1 MGIGPAPA
9 LAQGFEM
16 FGKGVTLNG
25 LAQHRR
31 LESNLVENEDERS
44 TIGLKLDV
52 RAGLLLAVQEPC
64 NVGGVPS
71 PRAVVFRPKR
81 PHSGQYQCDGERRG
95 TASDYTERTT
105 QYRFTSRSTISGG
118 VVDLVARVTLDGTMH
133 IHLAGEGDAHG
144 SQQATNEFRIR
155 LRFQAGACR
164 ILLYEQKTHARQ
176 IVTLPSGRR
185 HDLRVTLQVANTPDS
200 SCAFDP

>member
-1 MGIGPAPA
+1 
-9 LAQGFEM
+9 M

-95 TASDYTERTT
+95 TASDYTGAHDA
-105 QYRFTSRSTISGG
+105 ISVHVAIDYLRG

-144 SQQATNEFRIR
+144 SQQATNEFKCR

-164 ILLYEQKTHARQ
+164 ILPRRAKTHARQ
-176 IVTLPSGRR
+176 IVTLPSGLR
-185 HDLRVTLQVANTPDS
+185 HDLRGPAGCQHARQLLR
-200 SCAFDP
+200 